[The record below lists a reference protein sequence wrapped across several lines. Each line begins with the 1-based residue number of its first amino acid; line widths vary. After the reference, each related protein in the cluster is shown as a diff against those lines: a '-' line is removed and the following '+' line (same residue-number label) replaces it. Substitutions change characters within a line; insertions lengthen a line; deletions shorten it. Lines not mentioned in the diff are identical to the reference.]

1 MKNFVKGRWFP
12 LTVAAIAALAIFLAL
27 FLCGF
32 RISYS
37 PELES
42 SWDAVSAVAAW
53 ASVILAI
60 AGVIASFVAIW
71 CAIQVPKKIAEEQNK
86 VSLFEKRY
94 EAYSSILSLE
104 VFAAALDQERFDE
117 PEKASNDVAMPIED
131 KVALYCIHF
140 ATTLGYSPSV
150 QKDRINTESVTQT
163 ISLIKRYE
171 VSAMA
176 LPLLFYTNEK
186 EADKMKQGLL
196 KIFDPLLCFVTEV
209 STFTF
214 EPDSKIDDKNRKNFI
229 AALKQFKENYAEMF
243 ERNLMIEVR

>member
-1 MKNFVKGRWFP
+1 MKKFIKGRWFP
-12 LTVAAIAALAIFLAL
+12 LTVASIVALAIVLVL

-32 RISYS
+32 RISYA

-42 SWDAVSAVAAW
+42 SWDAVSAVADW
-53 ASVILAI
+53 VSVILAI
-60 AGVIASFVAIW
+60 AGVIASFGAIW

-104 VFAAALDQERFDE
+104 VFAAALNQEKFDE
-117 PEKASNDVAMPIED
+117 HERDSNGVSMPIED
-131 KVALYCIHF
+131 KVKLYCIHF
-140 ATTLGYSPSV
+140 ATTLGYSPNV
-150 QKDRINTESVTQT
+150 QKDHIITESVTQT
-163 ISLIKRYE
+163 ISLLKKYE
-171 VSAMA
+171 VSAMT
-176 LPLLFYTNEK
+176 LPLLFYKNEE
-186 EADKMKQGLL
+186 EADKMKQELL
-196 KIFDPLLCFVTEV
+196 KIFDPLLCFMMEV

-214 EPDSKIDDKNRKNFI
+214 RPDSKIDDENRKNFI